1 MMLRVDSRL
10 PWSMALF
17 SALGLEAAA
26 LYFQYGLD
34 LDPCVL
40 CVYQRTA
47 VMGLAMGGLIGLL
60 APHIAWLRL
69 LGYLTLGASGVAG
82 VQLALEHVD
91 VQAGL
96 GLGCD
101 FMANYPAWFQLDVWL
116 PAVFQPSGY
125 CDDIKWQFLGLS
137 MPEWMVV
144 VFGVYLL
151 AVAYALVLEVKGWRD
166 RRPN

>member
-26 LYFQYGLD
+26 LYFQYGLN

-47 VMGLAMGGLIGLL
+47 VMGLALGGLIGVL
-60 APHIAWLRL
+60 APRIIWVRL
-69 LGYLTLGASGVAG
+69 LGYLTLGASAFVG

-91 VQAGL
+91 VQAGI

-101 FMANYPAWFQLDVWL
+101 FMANYPEWFKLDVWF
-116 PAVFQPSGY
+116 PALFQPTGY
-125 CDDIKWQFLGLS
+125 CDDIKWQFLGWS
-137 MPEWMVV
+137 MPHWMVV
-144 VFGVYLL
+144 VFGVYL
-151 AVAYALVLEVKGWRD
+151 VALLYALILEIKGYRD
-166 RRPN
+166 SR